1 MFLVSRI
8 HEEWQRTGD
17 PSRAVRNGVA
27 TTGRVITAAAFI
39 MIVVFLTFGI
49 GDERVI
55 QEFGL
60 GLAMAVLLD
69 ALVIRCLLVPA
80 LMELLGR
87 SAWWFPSWLDR
98 LVPRLAL
105 ESE

>member
-1 MFLVSRI
+1 
-8 HEEWQRTGD
+8 
-17 PSRAVRNGVA
+17 VRNGLA
-27 TTGRVITAAAFI
+27 TTGRVITAAAAI
-39 MIVVFLTFGI
+39 MIVVFLSFGL
-49 GDERVI
+49 GTERVI
-55 QEFGL
+55 KEFGL

-80 LMELLGR
+80 LMQLLGR
-87 SAWWFPSWLDR
+87 RAWWFPSWLDR